1 MKSVLRLRN
10 PLTAVKIFELRR
22 FHVRHA
28 IGFQLLYRQNTLTT
42 IMRLYSRRVSYD
54 HGRGRDVEMC
64 HNPQRLAARCGH

>member
-1 MKSVLRLRN
+1 MKSLLRLRN

-28 IGFQLLYRQNTLTT
+28 VGFPASLLANTLTA
-42 IMRLYSRRVSYD
+42 IVRLYSRRVRSD

-64 HNPQRLAARCGH
+64 HNHQHLAARVGH